1 MSWRDGHV
9 SCTQHSREAH
19 PLEQEHI
26 MKILGG
32 ILVVLGIIAILY
44 GGISWTRRDT
54 VVDAGP
60 IQITADKKES
70 IPISPIAGGLML
82 VAGVALLLKRGGA

>member
-1 MSWRDGHV
+1 
-9 SCTQHSREAH
+9 
-19 PLEQEHI
+19 LEEEHI
-26 MKILGG
+26 MKVLGG
-32 ILVVLGIIAILY
+32 ILVVLGILAILY

>member
-1 MSWRDGHV
+1 M
-9 SCTQHSREAH
+9 
-19 PLEQEHI
+19 
-26 MKILGG
+26 
-32 ILVVLGIIAILY
+32 VLGLIAILY

>member
-1 MSWRDGHV
+1 M
-9 SCTQHSREAH
+9 
-19 PLEQEHI
+19 
-26 MKILGG
+26 
-32 ILVVLGIIAILY
+32 
-44 GGISWTRRDT
+44 
-54 VVDAGP
+54 VDAGP

>member
-1 MSWRDGHV
+1 
-9 SCTQHSREAH
+9 
-19 PLEQEHI
+19 
-26 MKILGG
+26 MKVLGG
-32 ILVVLGIIAILY
+32 ILVVLGLIAILY

-70 IPISPIAGGLML
+70 IPSRRSPEALML

>member
-1 MSWRDGHV
+1 
-9 SCTQHSREAH
+9 
-19 PLEQEHI
+19 
-26 MKILGG
+26 MKTLGG
-32 ILVVLGIIAILY
+32 ILVVLGILALIY
-44 GGISWTRRDT
+44 GGVSWTRRDT

-82 VAGVALLLKRGGA
+82 VAGVVLLLKRPAA

>member
-1 MSWRDGHV
+1 
-9 SCTQHSREAH
+9 
-19 PLEQEHI
+19 
-26 MKILGG
+26 MKVLGG

-44 GGISWTRRDT
+44 GGISGTRRDT

-82 VAGVALLLKRGGA
+82 VAGVALLLKRGA

>member
-1 MSWRDGHV
+1 
-9 SCTQHSREAH
+9 
-19 PLEQEHI
+19 
-26 MKILGG
+26 MKVLGG

-60 IQITADKKES
+60 IQITADKKDS

>member
-1 MSWRDGHV
+1 
-9 SCTQHSREAH
+9 
-19 PLEQEHI
+19 

-32 ILVVLGIIAILY
+32 ILVVLGLIAILY